1 MPSFES
7 TSASERS
14 ADASSANA
22 SSANAS
28 TFSSVLIGDETL
40 LIQCAEHLMGRG
52 HRIQGVVSGDE
63 QIGAWCRSNEVTRF
77 DPDEYEAAVQDLAFD
92 YLFSIANL
100 RIVPD
105 AVLQQARRG
114 AINFHDGPLPEY
126 AGLNVT
132 SWALINQE
140 STHAVTWHLME
151 EGVDEGDVLVRQS
164 VDIAPDETAF
174 TLNTKCFEAGLESF
188 RVLVR
193 ALEEGATDPTPQD
206 RTQRSYYGRHRPP
219 PRDGVVDWRWAA
231 DRISAL
237 VRGLDFGG
245 YRNPLGTATCWI
257 GDAVY
262 QVRSLDVVDARS
274 EAAPGTVVQAGENQ
288 LVVATGSNDVA
299 LSALATL
306 EGEEVTPASVAA
318 RHDVQPGTSL
328 PVLTEAQAEQVEERA
343 ASMKRHEAFWT
354 GRLRT
359 TRGLDLPYARRTP
372 GRDAAGGG
380 AAHPPAV
387 HTGAAHTGAAH
398 TGAAHTGAAHTGA
411 AHPAAAEGDA
421 EAAIRTREQDLRGV
435 RQLAEQLGAA
445 PEREATL
452 SAVITY
458 LARLTRQYAFSVGY
472 IGNRPTDEDAPLYA
486 SHVPASMTLDPSAS
500 AAQALRAARDGLA
513 RVREKGTYRRDVW
526 SRYPSLRE
534 SYRQHGAPVFDVV
547 LAARSAAERA
557 GVEDG
562 AAPRPELPP
571 GSRLLVAVGPSG
583 TQCRWVYNATA
594 LDPGYID
601 DMQRQLQHVID
612 QAVDADDTALCD
624 LDLLSPAGRERL
636 LDGWNDTAR
645 AYEQE
650 RGVHQF
656 FEAQAA
662 RTPEATALVFKGTAL
677 TYRTL
682 NERANRLARYLQREG
697 VRPGALVGICVERS
711 VEMAVGLLGI
721 LKAGAAYVPLDPS
734 YPADRLAFMI
744 EDAGLETILTL
755 EKHHDVLGG
764 YAGSVVDLDGDAAR
778 IAAEAASPPDAA
790 VKPGDL
796 AYVIYTSGSTGKPK
810 GVMVSH
816 RNVANFFAGMDERVG
831 RGKGEE
837 QDAGAEQ
844 DVWLAVTSISFDIS
858 VLELFWTLGRGFK
871 VVLQPDRHQRAA
883 AELVPS
889 AGGRAAQRPV
899 DFSLFY
905 FSSDEKL
912 DGENGTASDK
922 YGLLLEG
929 AKFGDDNGFAAVWTP
944 ERHFHDFGGLYP
956 NPSVISAAIA
966 ASTERIRIR
975 AGSCVAPLHHPV
987 RMAEDWAVVD
997 NLSGGRVGI
1006 SFASGWQPDDFV
1018 LDPSAYADRK
1028 AVMFDRIEEVRALW
1042 RGDARAFD
1050 DAKGGQTEVR
1060 TLPRPVQDELPVWI
1074 TAAGNPETFRMAGER
1089 GYNML
1094 THLLGQSKDELAEK
1108 IEIYRAAR
1116 REQGHNPAG
1125 GTVTLMLHAFV
1136 GEDDEAVR
1144 EAVRQPMKDY
1154 LRSSIGLIKKAAWSF
1169 PTFKQKT
1176 TGEDGQFTTEHL
1188 SDDDMEQVL
1197 DFSFERYYETS
1208 GLFGTPE
1215 RCLQLVDDL
1224 RARGVDEIACLL
1236 DFGLDAERVLDHLP
1250 MLGAVRSQ
1258 ANASPGDGAAERDDS
1273 IAAQI
1278 ERHGVTHLQC
1288 TPSQARMLV
1297 ADPTARGALQPLDH
1311 MMVGGEALPLE
1322 LAKELRRLVGG
1333 AVTNMYG
1340 PTETTIW
1347 STTHSV
1353 EAGDEAVPIGRPIAN
1368 TQVYVLDDRMQPVP
1382 VGVPGELYIGG
1393 DGVTQGYLHREALT
1407 AERFVD
1413 DPFRPAGRM
1422 YRTGDLARYRP
1433 DGVIEFL
1440 GRDDF
1445 QVKIRGHRIELGEI
1459 EAALEAMDAVQAAVA
1474 VAQESDDAARLVAYV
1489 QPAHAQPGGVQP
1501 GGSEVEASALRD
1513 ALAAQLPP
1521 VMVPADLVLLDAF
1534 PLTPNGKID
1543 RGALPEPGRSR
1554 ERAEGQYVAPEST
1567 LEETIARIWR
1577 DVLQLDEVGAT
1588 DNFFDLGGHSLLAV
1602 QVNNRLKEELERDL
1616 SVVELFQY
1624 PTVRALAGH
1633 LGNGA
1638 AEAGR
1643 GAAQGQDRARK
1654 RREALLER
1662 RRS

>member
-1 MPSFES
+1 VPV
-7 TSASERS
+7 
-14 ADASSANA
+14 
-22 SSANAS
+22 
-28 TFSSVLIGDETL
+28 SV
-40 LIQCAEHLMGRG
+40 
-52 HRIQGVVSGDE
+52 S
-63 QIGAWCRSNEVTRF
+63 
-77 DPDEYEAAVQDLAFD
+77 
-92 YLFSIANL
+92 
-100 RIVPD
+100 
-105 AVLQQARRG
+105 
-114 AINFHDGPLPEY
+114 
-126 AGLNVT
+126 
-132 SWALINQE
+132 
-140 STHAVTWHLME
+140 
-151 EGVDEGDVLVRQS
+151 
-164 VDIAPDETAF
+164 
-174 TLNTKCFEAGLESF
+174 
-188 RVLVR
+188 
-193 ALEEGATDPTPQD
+193 
-206 RTQRSYYGRHRPP
+206 
-219 PRDGVVDWRWAA
+219 
-231 DRISAL
+231 
-237 VRGLDFGG
+237 
-245 YRNPLGTATCWI
+245 
-257 GDAVY
+257 
-262 QVRSLDVVDARS
+262 
-274 EAAPGTVVQAGENQ
+274 
-288 LVVATGSNDVA
+288 
-299 LSALATL
+299 
-306 EGEEVTPASVAA
+306 
-318 RHDVQPGTSL
+318 
-328 PVLTEAQAEQVEERA
+328 
-343 ASMKRHEAFWT
+343 
-354 GRLRT
+354 
-359 TRGLDLPYARRTP
+359 
-372 GRDAAGGG
+372 
-380 AAHPPAV
+380 
-387 HTGAAHTGAAH
+387 
-398 TGAAHTGAAHTGA
+398 
-411 AHPAAAEGDA
+411 
-421 EAAIRTREQDLRGV
+421 
-435 RQLAEQLGAA
+435 
-445 PEREATL
+445 
-452 SAVITY
+452 
-458 LARLTRQYAFSVGY
+458 
-472 IGNRPTDEDAPLYA
+472 
-486 SHVPASMTLDPSAS
+486 LDPSAP
-500 AAQALRAARDGLA
+500 AAQALRAARDRLA
-513 RVREKGTYRRDVW
+513 RVRDKATYPRDVW
-526 SRYPSLRE
+526 SRYPVLRE
-534 SYRQHGAPVFDVV
+534 QYEQHGAPVFDVV
-547 LAARSAAERA
+547 VAEGSAAKRA
-557 GVEDG
+557 GVEEG
-562 AAPRPELPP
+562 AALRRELPP
-571 GSRLLVAVGPSG
+571 GTRLLVAIDPSG
-583 TQCRWVYNATA
+583 AQCQWVYDAKA
-594 LDPGYID
+594 IDPVYVD
-601 DMQRQLQHVID
+601 HMQRQLQHVID
-612 QAVDADDTALCD
+612 QALGADDKALRD
-624 LDLLSPAGRERL
+624 LDLLTPAGRERL
-636 LDGWNDTAR
+636 LEAWNDTAR
-645 AYEQE
+645 DYERE

-656 FEAQAA
+656 VEAQAA
-662 RTPEATALVFKGTAL
+662 RTPEATALVFRGAAL
-677 TYRTL
+677 TYRAL
-682 NERANRLARYLQREG
+682 NERANRLARYLQGQG

-711 VEMAVGLLGI
+711 VEMVVGLLGI

-734 YPADRLAFMI
+734 YPADRLAFMV
-744 EDAGLETILTL
+744 EDAGLETVVTL

-764 YAGSVVDLDGDAAR
+764 YSGAVVDLDGDAAR
-778 IAAEAASPPDAA
+778 IEAEAASPPDTA
-790 VKPGDL
+790 VNPDGL

-816 RNVANFFAGMDERVG
+816 RNVANFIAGMDERIG
-831 RGKGEE
+831 RGEGDVQAAKGG
-837 QDAGAEQ
+837 QDARAEQ

-871 VVLQPDRHQRAA
+871 VVLQPDRKQRAT

-889 AGGRAAQRPV
+889 AGGQTAQRPV

-912 DGENGTASDK
+912 DGASGTASDK

-929 AKFGDDNGFAAVWTP
+929 ARFGDENGFAAVWTP

-966 ASTERIRIR
+966 AST

-1018 LDPSAYADRK
+1018 LDPSAYTDRK
-1028 AVMFDRIEEVRALW
+1028 AIMFDRIDEVQALW

-1060 TLPRPVQDELPVWI
+1060 TLPRPVQSELPVWI

-1108 IEIYRAAR
+1108 IKIYRAAR
-1116 REQGHNPAG
+1116 REHGHDPAG

-1144 EAVRQPMKDY
+1144 ETVRQPMKDY

-1215 RCLQLVDDL
+1215 RCLHLVDDL

-1236 DFGLDAERVLDHLP
+1236 DFGLDAELVLDHLP
-1250 MLGAVRSQ
+1250 MLGAVRSR
-1258 ANASPGDGAAERDDS
+1258 ANASPVEGAAEHDDS

-1297 ADPTARGALQPLDH
+1297 ADPTARAALQQLDH

-1322 LAKELRRLVGG
+1322 LARELRSLVGG

-1353 EAGDEAVPIGRPIAN
+1353 AEGDETVPIGRPIAN
-1368 TQVYVLDDRMQPVP
+1368 TQIYILDDRMQPVP

-1459 EAALEAMDAVQAAVA
+1459 EATLEAMDAVQAAVA
-1474 VAQESDDAARLVAYV
+1474 VAQRSDDETRLVAYV
-1489 QPAHAQPGGVQP
+1489 QPAHAQPA
-1501 GGSEVEASALRD
+1501 GSEVEAAALRD
-1513 ALAAQLPP
+1513 ALEAQLPP
-1521 VMVPADLVLLDAF
+1521 VMVPSDLVLLDAF
-1534 PLTPNGKID
+1534 PLTPNGKVD

-1577 DVLQLDEVGAT
+1577 DVLQLDDVGAT

-1638 AEAGR
+1638 AEEQSGV
-1643 GAAQGQDRARK
+1643 AQGQDRARK
-1654 RREALLER
+1654 RREALLDR
-1662 RRS
+1662 LRN

>member
-1 MPSFES
+1 MSSFES

-14 ADASSANA
+14 TDASPANA
-22 SSANAS
+22 SA
-28 TFSSVLIGDETL
+28 FSSVLIGDETL
-40 LIQCAEHLMGRG
+40 LIQCAEDLMHRG
-52 HRIQGVVSGDE
+52 HRIQGVVSRDE
-63 QIGAWCRSNEVTRF
+63 QIEAWCRSNGVARF

-100 RIVPD
+100 RVVPD

-140 STHAVTWHLME
+140 PTHAVTWHLME
-151 EGVDEGDVLVRQS
+151 EGVDEGDVLVRQF
-164 VDIAPDETAF
+164 VNIAPDETAF
-174 TLNTKCFEAGLESF
+174 TLNTKCFEAGLASF
-188 RVLVR
+188 HVLVE
-193 ALEEGATDPTPQD
+193 ALEDDSADPAPQD
-206 RTQRSYYGRHRPP
+206 RAQRSYYGRHQPP
-219 PRDGVVDWRWAA
+219 PHDGVVDWRWAA

-245 YRNPLGTATCWI
+245 YRNPLGTANCWI

-262 QVRSLDVVDARS
+262 QIRSLDVLDGRS
-274 EAAPGTVVQAGENQ
+274 EAAPGTVVQAGEEH

-299 LSALATL
+299 VSTLTTL

-328 PVLTEAQAEQVEERA
+328 RVLTEAQAEQIEERA
-343 ASMKRHEAFWT
+343 ASMKRHEASWID
-354 GRLRT
+354 RLRT
-359 TRGLDLPYARRTP
+359 ARGLDLPFARRTP
-372 GRDAAGGG
+372 AREGESDSGAEVKTSEQALRGIEKLAQQLGG
-380 AAHPPAV
+380 APGRAV
-387 HTGAAHTGAAH
+387 
-398 TGAAHTGAAHTGA
+398 
-411 AHPAAAEGDA
+411 
-421 EAAIRTREQDLRGV
+421 
-435 RQLAEQLGAA
+435 
-445 PEREATL
+445 TL
-452 SAVITY
+452 SAVISY
-458 LARLTRQYAFSVGY
+458 LARLTRQYEFSVGFM
-472 IGNRPTDEDAPLYA
+472 GGAMEQGVSDERGALEDCAPLYA
-486 SHVPASMTLDPSAS
+486 SHVPVPMTLDPSAPT
-500 AAQALRAARDGLA
+500 AQALRAARDRLA
-513 RVREKGTYRRDVW
+513 RVRDKATYRRDVW
-526 SRYPSLRE
+526 SRYPVLRE
-534 SYRQHGAPVFDVV
+534 QYEQHGAPVFDVV
-547 LAARSAAERA
+547 VA
-557 GVEDG
+557 EDG
-562 AAPRPELPP
+562 AAPRRELPP
-571 GSRLLVAVGPSG
+571 GSRLLVAVDPSG
-583 TQCRWVYNATA
+583 AQCLWVYDAKA
-594 LDPGYID
+594 IDPVYVD
-601 DMQRQLQHVID
+601 HMQRQLQHVID
-612 QAVDADDTALCD
+612 QALDADDKALRD
-624 LDLLSPAGRERL
+624 LDLLTPAGRERL
-636 LDGWNDTAR
+636 LVAWNDTAR
-645 AYEQE
+645 DYEQE
-650 RGVHQF
+650 RGIHQF
-656 FEAQAA
+656 VEAQAA
-662 RTPEATALVFKGTAL
+662 RTPEATALVFKGSAL
-677 TYRTL
+677 TYRAL
-682 NERANRLARYLQREG
+682 NERANRLARYLQGQG
-697 VRPGALVGICVERS
+697 VRPGALVGICAERS
-711 VEMAVGLLGI
+711 VEMVVGLLGI

-734 YPADRLAFMI
+734 YPADRLAFMV
-744 EDAGLETILTL
+744 EDAGLKTVVTVG
-755 EKHHDVLGG
+755 KHRDVLGG

-778 IAAEAASPPDAA
+778 IEAEAASPPDAA

-810 GVMVSH
+810 GVMISH
-816 RNVANFFAGMDERVG
+816 RNVANFFAGMDERIG
-831 RGKGEE
+831 RGKGEM
-837 QDAGAEQ
+837 QDAREGQ

-858 VLELFWTLGRGFK
+858 VLELFWTLGHGFK
-871 VVLQPDRHQRAA
+871 VVLQPDRKQRAT

-912 DGENGTASDK
+912 DGASGTASDK

-997 NLSGGRVGI
+997 NLSDGRVGI

-1028 AVMFDRIEEVRALW
+1028 AIMFDRIDEVQALW

-1060 TLPRPVQDELPVWI
+1060 TLPRPVQSELPVWI

-1089 GYNML
+1089 GYNIL

-1108 IEIYRAAR
+1108 IKIYRAAR
-1116 REQGHNPAG
+1116 REHGHDPAV

-1144 EAVRQPMKDY
+1144 ETVRQPMKDY
-1154 LRSSIGLIKKAAWSF
+1154 LRSSIGLIQKAAWSF

-1215 RCLQLVDDL
+1215 RCLEQVDRL
-1224 RARGVDEIACLL
+1224 RGCGADEIACLL
-1236 DFGLDAERVLDHLP
+1236 DFGLPAGQVLDHLP
-1250 MLGAVRSQ
+1250 LLAEVRQRARRAARTTAHGSSTGDTTRRPGARAADGSESS
-1258 ANASPGDGAAERDDS
+1258 SPDYS

-1278 ERHGVTHLQC
+1278 ARHGVTHLQC

-1297 ADPTARGALQPLDH
+1297 ADATARAALGQLDH
-1311 MMVGGEALPLE
+1311 VLVGGETLPVE
-1322 LAKELRRLVGG
+1322 LAKTLRTLVPGTL
-1333 AVTNMYG
+1333 TNMYG

-1347 STTHSV
+1347 STTHRI
-1353 EAGDEAVPIGRPIAN
+1353 EAVDGPVPIGRPIAN
-1368 TQVYVLDDRMQPVP
+1368 TQIYILDDDREPVP

-1393 DGVTQGYLHREALT
+1393 DGVTRGYLDREALT
-1407 AERFVD
+1407 AERFLD
-1413 DPFRPAGRM
+1413 DPFRPGRRM

-1440 GRDDF
+1440 GREDF

-1459 EAALEAMDAVQAAVA
+1459 EAALEAMVEVEAAVA
-1474 VAQESDDAARLVAYV
+1474 LVHESDDDARLVAYV
-1489 QPAHAQPGGVQP
+1489 QPTGATADAV
-1501 GGSEVEASALRD
+1501 ALRD
-1513 ALAAQLPP
+1513 ALEAKLPP
-1521 VMVPADLVLLDAF
+1521 IMVPSDIVVLDAF
-1534 PLTPNGKID
+1534 PLTANGKID
-1543 RGALPEPGRSR
+1543 RQALPVPGRSR
-1554 ERAEGQYVAPEST
+1554 ERAEEPQTPPENT
-1567 LEETIARIWR
+1567 LEETVARLWQEA
-1577 DVLQLDEVGAT
+1577 LQVDRVGVT

-1602 QVNNRLKEELERDL
+1602 QVMNRLMDVLQCDI
-1616 SVVELFQY
+1616 SVVTLFQY
-1624 PTVRALAGH
+1624 PTVRSLARH
-1633 LGNGA
+1633 LGD
-1638 AEAGR
+1638 EAVSEG
-1643 GAAQGQDRARK
+1643 GVAQGQDRARR

-1662 RRS
+1662 RS